1 MPRTVTGGTDAA
13 LASAVDPAARTDA
26 DASSSALEGILVA
39 ARTASTRLAA
49 STAGERDAALDRIAA
64 ALHAASDRIVAANA
78 EDLAAGR
85 AAGLAAG
92 LLDRLALDAARV
104 RALADA
110 VAGIRRLDDPLG
122 QVVRG
127 RTLPNGLLLSQVRVP
142 FGVVGAIY
150 EARPNV
156 TVDIA
161 ALALRSGNA
170 VVLRGGSAALRSNA
184 VLVEVMREAVAEA
197 GLPADAVQTVDP
209 HGRAGAARLMRARGL
224 VDVLVPRGSAD
235 LIRTVVE
242 ESTVPV
248 IETGAGVVHVYL
260 DASAD
265 AAMAV
270 DVAVDA
276 KVSRPSVCNA
286 METLL
291 VHRDAAP
298 RVLPAVLDALRDR
311 GVTIH
316 GDEAVRGLWP
326 GAVPAT
332 DEDWAAEYLSL
343 DLAVRVVDSAED
355 AVAHIARW
363 STHHTESI
371 VTSDVG
377 EAERFLSAVDSAV
390 VMVNASTRFTDGS
403 VFGFGAEVG
412 ISTQKLHAR
421 GPMGLQELTSTKWI
435 VRGNGQ
441 VRG

>member
-1 MPRTVTGGTDAA
+1 MPTTVTGGTDAA

-435 VRGNGQ
+435 VRGSGQ